1 MRKLLLGFVLL
12 AGFVANGQ
20 QTNHSISIGGVT
32 RNYIQYL
39 PTGFQESENLPV
51 VFVLHGL
58 GGTNT
63 SMVGAGFNQI
73 ADTARFIVI
82 YPNGTLNA
90 YGQNSWNNGTLLAST
105 ANDLGFFNQLMD
117 SMILGKNAD
126 PARVYMTGFSMGS
139 IMSHH
144 MACLLNHRIAAI
156 GAMAGT
162 MATSDISTCVPVYK
176 TPVIHLHGDADGTVP
191 YAGSALPS
199 LSLVAQTMD
208 FWKGVHGCAN
218 TYDSIRMPD
227 NAPGDNITV
236 DRFVYNTC
244 DPSGSLELWRLNN
257 ADHIF
262 LYEPVNDI
270 TESKE
275 VWRFFLRFQHSN
287 PASAGSNEL
296 ESLVFNVF
304 PNPSNEYITIETS
317 ENVEEF
323 VILDLSGRIVMSA
336 ETSTLD
342 IRQLEPGHYIVQA
355 GQASKRI
362 IKL

>member
-1 MRKLLLGFVLL
+1 MRKLLLVSALL
-12 AGFVANGQ
+12 LGCLANAQ
-20 QTNHSISIGGVT
+20 QSSHSITIGGIT

-39 PTGFQESENLPV
+39 PTGFQMSENLPV
-51 VFVLHGL
+51 VFVLHGI
-58 GGTNT
+58 GGTNS

-82 YPNGTLNA
+82 YPNGLSNP
-90 YGQNSWNNGTLLAST
+90 YNQSSWNNGTLLAST
-105 ANDLGFFNQLMD
+105 ANDIGFFNQVMD

-126 PARVYMTGFSMGS
+126 PARIYMTGFSMGS

-144 MACLLNHRIAAI
+144 MACLLNNRIAAI

-162 MATSDISTCVPVYK
+162 MATSDISSCVPAYK

-191 YAGSALPS
+191 YAGTALPS
-199 LSLVAQTMD
+199 LSLVAQTID

-218 TYDSIRMPD
+218 TYDSIRLPD
-227 NAPGDNITV
+227 NAPADNITV

-257 ADHIF
+257 ADHQF
-262 LYEPVNDI
+262 LYEPLNDI

-287 PASAGSNEL
+287 PATAGTTEL
-296 ESLVFNVF
+296 EAAVFNVY
-304 PNPSNEYITIETS
+304 PNPANDFITIELS
-317 ENVEEF
+317 EKVDEF
-323 VILDLSGRIVMSA
+323 LILDLSGRIVLRSN
-336 ETSTLD
+336 TPTLD
-342 IRQLEPGHYIVQA
+342 IRELKSGQYFVKA
-355 GQASKRI
+355 GSFSKRVV
-362 IKL
+362 KL